1 MLFDSR
7 KHTMLSF
14 LTIIL
19 WGTSA
24 VFTRN
29 LHTSI
34 GAYPDGSTLRFLP
47 SGSLK
52 LQKDARAFQRELCRL
67 SYWHQS
73 SFRSS
78 ALL

>member
-7 KHTMLSF
+7 KHTMLRF

-29 LHTSI
+29 LRTNI
-34 GAYPDGSTLRFLP
+34 GAYPD
-47 SGSLK
+47 
-52 LQKDARAFQRELCRL
+52 
-67 SYWHQS
+67 
-73 SFRSS
+73 
-78 ALL
+78 